1 MSLDCSRFTYIKSIM
16 TMLNLAT
23 NRTILLLTGTRDE
36 NRLMRAV
43 MDVNENLYESEI
55 MADDRIVMT
64 TVRNSNDEILRYEL
78 EGSPLDFFQI
88 GLRYGKAEE
97 RNRILDSVILK

>member
-1 MSLDCSRFTYIKSIM
+1 MKYND
-16 TMLNLAT
+16 
-23 NRTILLLTGTRDE
+23 RTILLLTGTRDE

-55 MADDRIVMT
+55 MADERIIMT

-78 EGSPLDFFQI
+78 EGTALDFFQV
-88 GLRYGKAEE
+88 GLRYGRAEE
-97 RNRILDSVILK
+97 RNRVLDVVIPR

>member
-16 TMLNLAT
+16 TMRND
-23 NRTILLLTGTRDE
+23 RTILLLTGTRDE

-43 MDVNENLYESEI
+43 MEVNDNLYESEI
-55 MADDRIVMT
+55 MADERIIMT

-78 EGSPLDFFQI
+78 EGSALDFFQI

-97 RNRILDSVILK
+97 RNRILETVVPR

>member
-16 TMLNLAT
+16 TMRND
-23 NRTILLLTGTRDE
+23 RTILLLTGTRDE

-43 MDVNENLYESEI
+43 MDVNDNLYENEI
-55 MADDRIVMT
+55 MADERIIMT
-64 TVRNSNDEILRYEL
+64 TVRNSNDEILRYEI
-78 EGSPLDFFQI
+78 EGTALDFFQI

-97 RNRILDSVILK
+97 RNRILETVIPR

>member
-16 TMLNLAT
+16 TMRND
-23 NRTILLLTGTRDE
+23 RTILLLTGTRDE

-43 MDVNENLYESEI
+43 MDVNDNLYENEM
-55 MADDRIVMT
+55 MADERIIMT

-78 EGSPLDFFQI
+78 EGTALDFFQI
-88 GLRYGKAEE
+88 GLRYGRAEE
-97 RNRILDSVILK
+97 RNRVLDIVIPR

>member
-1 MSLDCSRFTYIKSIM
+1 M
-16 TMLNLAT
+16 TMKYNE
-23 NRTILLLTGTRDE
+23 RTILLLTGTRDE

-43 MDVNENLYESEI
+43 MEVNDNLYDSEI
-55 MADDRIVMT
+55 MADERVIMT

-78 EGSPLDFFQI
+78 EGTALDFFQI

-97 RNRILDSVILK
+97 RNRILETVIPR

>member
-1 MSLDCSRFTYIKSIM
+1 
-16 TMLNLAT
+16 MLNLAT

-36 NRLMRAV
+36 NHLMRAV
-43 MDVNENLYESEI
+43 MEVNENLYEQEWQ
-55 MADDRIVMT
+55 ADERVIMT
-64 TVRNSNDEILRYEL
+64 TVRNANDEILRYEL

-97 RNRILDSVILK
+97 RDRVLECVIPR

>member
-1 MSLDCSRFTYIKSIM
+1 M
-16 TMLNLAT
+16 TMRND
-23 NRTILLLTGTRDE
+23 RTILLLTGTRDE

-55 MADDRIVMT
+55 MGDDRIIMT

-78 EGSPLDFFQI
+78 EGTALDFFQV
-88 GLRYGKAEE
+88 GLRYGTAEE
-97 RNRILDSVILK
+97 RKRIKDMPPAVREVMF

>member
-1 MSLDCSRFTYIKSIM
+1 MKY
-16 TMLNLAT
+16 NE
-23 NRTILLLTGTRDE
+23 RTILLLASTRDE

-55 MADDRIVMT
+55 MGDERIIMT

-78 EGSPLDFFQI
+78 EGSALDFFQI
-88 GLRYGKAEE
+88 GLRYGKSEE
-97 RNRILDSVILK
+97 RDRIKDMPRAVREVMF

>member
-1 MSLDCSRFTYIKSIM
+1 MMY
-16 TMLNLAT
+16 NE
-23 NRTILLLTGTRDE
+23 RTILLLACTRDE

-55 MADDRIVMT
+55 MGDDRIIMT

-78 EGSPLDFFQI
+78 EGTALDFFQV

-97 RNRILDSVILK
+97 RDRIKDMPRALREVMF